1 MTDYSD
7 LAMPDHAADF
17 TLTLGN
23 VIALGYDTDEKL
35 HLDPKHYPI
44 FDEKHR
50 PELNHKIAA
59 HYALR
64 EIGQETVEQF
74 VFYLGR
80 TMNEIMPYYNQ
91 LYASEQKKY
100 DPLLTTD
107 MTSKIDSNNVTESS
121 GKSNGDQ
128 SSKVTGS
135 SDTKSTSDT
144 DATSFHSENPQTQS
158 DFTNNAT
165 TADRTQSHAETNTQN
180 SQSSDTE
187 SVSHSATDFSHS
199 NDVGNTLQHSA
210 GFSGVS
216 GAQLITEWRSAMLN
230 IDMMI
235 INELETCFMG
245 IWGTADQM
253 RRDYMPLYHI
263 EDRI

>member
-91 LYASEQKKY
+91 LYMSEQKKY

-107 MTSKIDSNNVTESS
+107 MTSKIDSNNVSESS

-165 TADRTQSHAETNTQN
+165 TADRTQSH
-180 SQSSDTE
+180 
-187 SVSHSATDFSHS
+187 SA
-199 NDVGNTLQHSA
+199 V
-210 GFSGVS
+210 FSGVS

-230 IDMMI
+230 IDMMVV
-235 INELETCFMG
+235 NELESCFMG